1 MRKLIYAALLTVSSL
16 FVGCGNSDIESWNSS
31 MVWFA
36 DTLINFTNMAQPD
49 VPMGGTLKIPVPLTI
64 ASEVATSDRTVAI
77 ELVRKPT
84 DNRTQV
90 VVPATATIHAGKLA
104 DTLYEIGRAHV

>member
-64 ASEVATSDRTVAI
+64 ASEVATI
-77 ELVRKPT
+77 IRKT
-84 DNRTQV
+84 KCSRSAKRNDIFAKRNV
-90 VVPATATIHAGKLA
+90 YVFSSL
-104 DTLYEIGRAHV
+104 

>member
-84 DNRTQV
+84 DNRTDRKSV
-90 VVPATATIHAGKLA
+90 V
-104 DTLYEIGRAHV
+104 